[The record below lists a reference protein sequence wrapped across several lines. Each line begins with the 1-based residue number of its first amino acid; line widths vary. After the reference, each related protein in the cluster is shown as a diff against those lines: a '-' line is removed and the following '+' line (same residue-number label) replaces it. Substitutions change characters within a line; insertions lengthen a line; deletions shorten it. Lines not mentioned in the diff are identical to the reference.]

1 MKTRIE
7 IPLCIVI
14 PAKDEPPLH
23 VFLQSEEDGRGRLT
37 LAHGHRAWTAS
48 WDDLDMDFLTFLRK
62 STHEYLAARLL
73 PPNAPQKE
81 VDRVVGLLSLFL
93 SNMRNLPG
101 LDKASAYVE
110 ALDMR
115 IKKLKRSTS

>member
-14 PAKDEPPLH
+14 PVKDEPPLH
-23 VFLQSEEDGRGRLT
+23 VFLQSEEDGKGRLT
-37 LAHGHRAWTAS
+37 LAHGYRAWTAA
-48 WDDLDMDFLTFLRK
+48 WEDLDMDFLTFLRK

-73 PPNAPQKE
+73 PPSAPFKE
-81 VDRVVGLLSLFL
+81 VERVSGLLSLFL
-93 SNMRNLPG
+93 FNMRNLPG

-110 ALDMR
+110 ALDLR
-115 IKKLKRSTS
+115 IKKLRSTR